1 MATTQTPEDN
11 TPEAQTDP
19 VNQNGTVYVGTNTN
33 VTTSINTSTSTPT

>member
-19 VNQNGTVYVGTNTN
+19 VNQNGTVYVGVLVLVFILV
-33 VTTSINTSTSTPT
+33 VTLVFVPT